1 MKISVIHLLKLNYN
15 MLHIQNSCCISY
27 CLTLVQPV
35 QSGDVI
41 LAHLSSCAKFNI
53 GIGNGLHGGLVVA
66 REGIPGI
73 MYSGFVCIQGK
84 MRNYCFITEMVSVAL
99 IGKTKRK
106 EQVKVCQLALIKRMM
121 SSYFLYSESLRA
133 GKRCLHFFQRAEKPL
148 INFA

>member
-1 MKISVIHLLKLNYN
+1 
-15 MLHIQNSCCISY
+15 MLHIQNLCCISY

-41 LAHLSSCAKFNI
+41 LAHLSACAKFNI
-53 GIGNGLHGGLVVA
+53 GIGNGLHSGLVVA

-73 MYSGFVCIQGK
+73 MHSGFVCIQE
-84 MRNYCFITEMVSVAL
+84 MRNCCFIIEMVSLAL

-106 EQVKVCQLALIKRMM
+106 EQEKVCQLALIKRMM
-121 SSYFLYSESLRA
+121 SSYFLYSKSLRA
-133 GKRCLHFFQRAEKPL
+133 GKRCLHLFQCAEKPL

>member
-1 MKISVIHLLKLNYN
+1 
-15 MLHIQNSCCISY
+15 MLHIQNLCCISY

-41 LAHLSSCAKFNI
+41 LAHLSACAKFNI

-66 REGIPGI
+66 RKGIPGI
-73 MYSGFVCIQGK
+73 MHIWFVCVQEK
-84 MRNYCFITEMVSVAL
+84 MRNYCFIIEMVALPL

-121 SSYFLYSESLRA
+121 FSYFLYSESLCA
-133 GKRCLHFFQRAEKPL
+133 GKRCLNFFQRA
-148 INFA
+148 

>member
-1 MKISVIHLLKLNYN
+1 
-15 MLHIQNSCCISY
+15 MLHIQNLCCISY
-27 CLTLVQPV
+27 SLTLVQPV

-73 MYSGFVCIQGK
+73 MYSGFVCIQEK
-84 MRNYCFITEMVSVAL
+84 MRNYCFIIEMVSLAL

-106 EQVKVCQLALIKRMM
+106 EQVKVCQFTAKSPVL
-121 SSYFLYSESLRA
+121 
-133 GKRCLHFFQRAEKPL
+133 
-148 INFA
+148 N